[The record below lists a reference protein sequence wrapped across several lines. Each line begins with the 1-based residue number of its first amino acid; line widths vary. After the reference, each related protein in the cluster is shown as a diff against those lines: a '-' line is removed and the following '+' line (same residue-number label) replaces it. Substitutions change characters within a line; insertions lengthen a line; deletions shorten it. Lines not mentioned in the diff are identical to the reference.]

1 METQRSPRTRYNKVK
16 VILELTESIHK
27 FSDTGLCHGSD
38 NPDLWFSEAVEK
50 DTRGGPTRAQM
61 DEAMSNS
68 LQALEICSRCPIRK
82 ECADE
87 GMRPEN
93 LDMGIW
99 GGMMSGERM
108 TLAGKKITKS
118 DDKNAVAF
126 ARKMRARYGYL

>member
-1 METQRSPRTRYNKVK
+1 MDTQRAPRTRYNKIK
-16 VILELTESIHK
+16 VILELTENITS
-27 FSDTGLCHGSD
+27 FPERGLCYDSE
-38 NPDLWFSEAVEK
+38 NPDLWFSSAVEK

-68 LQALEICSRCPIRK
+68 LQALELCSRCPIRK

-99 GGMMSGERM
+99 GGMMAGERM

-126 ARKMRARYGYL
+126 AKKMRARYGYL

>member
-1 METQRSPRTRYNKVK
+1 MSETRTQRTRYNKIK
-16 VILELTESIHK
+16 VLLEMTENITIFPDK
-27 FSDTGLCHGSD
+27 GLCYGSE
-38 NPDLWFSEAVEK
+38 NPDLWYSEAVEK
-50 DTRGGPTRAQM
+50 DTRGGPTRAQL
-61 DEAMSNS
+61 DEAMNNS

-82 ECADE
+82 QCADE

-108 TLAGKKITKS
+108 ILAGKKITKS

-126 ARKMRARYGYL
+126 AKKMRARYGYL